1 MPKLIPIKESLGELK
16 QLLKKATPLIAPRIR
31 VLIEMK
37 KAGETGISKREL
49 ADKIGVNYNSVQ
61 TWRMLYQAGG
71 IKALCSHNKKGF
83 KPSVFTKEEH
93 DAIAGK
99 LKDPKNGLRG
109 YTELLDWVEKE
120 FKKEV
125 KYNTLLKYSRRNF
138 GSRVKVARKSH
149 INKDEESVTSF
160 KKTSLRPVRK
170 SASKKQPGNGAFHK
184 AKRLSIPDNIALIF
198 LPPYSP
204 ELKSRRKSMG

>member
-1 MPKLIPIKESLGELK
+1 MSLPKQLPIKESLGELK

-49 ADKIGVNYNSVQ
+49 ATVVGVNHNSVQ

-93 DAIAGK
+93 DAIDKK

-109 YTELLDWVEKE
+109 YTELLDWVKKE

-138 GSRVKVARKSH
+138 SSRVKVARKSH
-149 INKDEESVTSF
+149 INKNEESVTAF
-160 KKTSLRPVRK
+160 KKTSLK
-170 SASKKQPGNGAFHK
+170 SAGKSAMRKRPGT
-184 AKRLSIPDNIALIF
+184 KR
-198 LPPYSP
+198 
-204 ELKSRRKSMG
+204 